1 MIIHRLSITESSQYL
16 DDKGLVELA
25 TQIKNYANAH
35 GGGVTVETLKQAT
48 VDVSA
53 YNPANKPVINPTS
66 PNDAMSQVEI
76 TLNNIPAAV
85 AVETN
90 KAATIDVSTYN
101 PSNKPVIVPTSP
113 NDAMAQVEITLN
125 NIPSWHGLQIYC
137 WRVNDPD
144 YPPVTTNMHIYTD
157 FYAAPVNATEF
168 GSKKCIAARAAF
180 NGFTFPRAA
189 LMGEMLVA
197 SLVGP
202 GTTSVYPAI
211 SNFTRVSDTEFSFNY
226 VTADNNTNTVT
237 FTKESFGDITS
248 W

>member
-85 AVETN
+85 AVEAN

-113 NDAMAQVEITLN
+113 NDAMAQVEVTLN
-125 NIPSWHGLQIYC
+125 NIPSQSGLQLYC

-144 YPPVTTNMHIYTD
+144 YRASTTYTHMYTNFNIAPTD
-157 FYAAPVNATEF
+157 AADF
-168 GSKKCIAARAAF
+168 GSKHCIIVHESLD
-180 NGFTFPRAA
+180 GPSPGSA
-189 LMGEMLVA
+189 LMGELNTNKLGG
-197 SLVGP
+197 SG
-202 GTTSVYPAI
+202 GIYTIYGSIT
-211 SNFTRVSDTEFSFNY
+211 NFTRVSDTEFSFNY
-226 VTADNNTNTVT
+226 KTYQGNTNTTT

>member
-16 DDKGLVELA
+16 DDRGLAELA

-48 VDVSA
+48 VDVST

-85 AVETN
+85 AVEAN
-90 KAATIDVSTYN
+90 KAATIDVSTYD
-101 PSNKPVIVPTSP
+101 PANKPVIVPTSP
-113 NDAMAQVEITLN
+113 NDAMAQVEVTLN
-125 NIPSWHGLQIYC
+125 NIPSQSGLQLYC
-137 WRVNDPD
+137 WRVTDPD
-144 YPPVTTNMHIYTD
+144 YPPVGSNVHMYTNFSI
-157 FYAAPVNATEF
+157 APADVTEF
-168 GSKKCIAARAAF
+168 GSKKCIAVRDAS
-180 NGFTFPRAA
+180 NGNFLPGAA
-189 LMGEMLVA
+189 LMGTMSVA
-197 SLVGP
+197 NLIGP
-202 GTTSVYPAI
+202 GSTSVYTNI

-226 VTADNNTNTVT
+226 VTVDNVINTTT
-237 FTKESFGDITS
+237 FTRESFGDITS